1 MRFRSLGQDDCL
13 EKEMATHSSILVWE
27 IPWAREGWLAK
38 DNGVTKSQT
47 QLSNTHTHTHTHTP
61 SSSLKGIYSPNSHT
75 YFPAFIGYLGM
86 CWISIIRKGEEV
98 CYNREET
105 DFGI

>member
-47 QLSNTHTHTHTHTP
+47 QLSNTHTHTHTHTHLP
-61 SSSLKGIYSPNSHT
+61 L
-75 YFPAFIGYLGM
+75 A
-86 CWISIIRKGEEV
+86 
-98 CYNREET
+98 
-105 DFGI
+105 